1 MLIVLVT
8 DFVLY
13 NEYVASIEEQL
24 IFFKYVIINVF
35 NNNTTKSIKVHMWSK
50 KHLWDRFRL
59 VLMLTV
65 GLNSSSYYYKLL
77 KLKIIIL

>member
-13 NEYVASIEEQL
+13 NEYLASIEEQL

-35 NNNTTKSIKVHMWSK
+35 TNNTTKLIKVHM
-50 KHLWDRFRL
+50 
-59 VLMLTV
+59 
-65 GLNSSSYYYKLL
+65 
-77 KLKIIIL
+77 

>member
-13 NEYVASIEEQL
+13 KEYVASIEEQL

-35 NNNTTKSIKVHMWSK
+35 NNNTTK
-50 KHLWDRFRL
+50 
-59 VLMLTV
+59 
-65 GLNSSSYYYKLL
+65 
-77 KLKIIIL
+77 